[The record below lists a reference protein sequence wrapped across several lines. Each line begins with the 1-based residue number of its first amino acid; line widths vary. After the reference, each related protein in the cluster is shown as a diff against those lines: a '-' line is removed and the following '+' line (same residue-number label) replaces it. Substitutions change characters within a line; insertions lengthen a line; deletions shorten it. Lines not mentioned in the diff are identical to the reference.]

1 MKTLVIGGTGTV
13 GTQVIAEL
21 QKRGSG
27 ARVMSRTAGRLGS
40 LPEGVE
46 GVVGDLQKPET
57 LAPVFEGV
65 DALFLATALA
75 PDEINQGLNA
85 VEAAKAAALKHIVF
99 MSVHRVDEAVHIPH
113 FATKMPIEGAAK
125 ASGIPWT
132 ILRPNNFFQ
141 NDWWVRDAI
150 LQHGVYPQP
159 LSERGLNR
167 VDVRDIAEAAAI
179 SITQPGHAGRTYSLV
194 GPDALTGAST
204 AATFSKYAGRPVHYV
219 GGDVNAWAAAA
230 SAAMPAWMVLDLKIM
245 YEYFLAHGLLATPK
259 EIEEVTTLLG
269 RAPRSF
275 DAFAKELVAG

>member
-21 QKRGSG
+21 RKRGSA

-46 GVVGDLQKPET
+46 GVVGDLQRPET
-57 LAPVFEGV
+57 LAPAFDGV

-75 PDEINQGLNA
+75 PDEITQGLNA
-85 VEAAKAAALKHIVF
+85 VEAARAAGLKQIVF

-113 FATKMPIEGAAK
+113 FAGKLPIEGAAK
-125 ASGIPWT
+125 ASGMAWT
-132 ILRPNNFFQ
+132 ILRPNNFYQ

-159 LSERGLNR
+159 LSERGMNR

-194 GPDALTGAST
+194 GPEAVTGAST
-204 AATFSKYAGRPVHYV
+204 AATYAKRAGRPVHYV
-219 GGDVNAWAAAA
+219 GGDLAAWAAAA
-230 SAAMPAWMVLDLKIM
+230 SAQMPAWMVLDLKIM
-245 YEYFLAHGLLATPK
+245 YAHFLEHGLTATA
-259 EIEEVTTLLG
+259 EEVEKLTKLLG
-269 RAPRSF
+269 HAPRSF
-275 DAFAKELVAG
+275 DAFAKELIAG